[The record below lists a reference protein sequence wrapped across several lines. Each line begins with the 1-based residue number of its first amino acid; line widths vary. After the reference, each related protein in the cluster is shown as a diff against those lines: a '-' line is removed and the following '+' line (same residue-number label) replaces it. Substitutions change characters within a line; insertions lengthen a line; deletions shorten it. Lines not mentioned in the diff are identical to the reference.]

1 MIHREGQK
9 MMPRGDGSWTVWKR
23 GGKEMEQKEQG
34 RTGYYSGDA
43 LLRQPFW
50 ILRDWNTSLSTGKVP
65 LSSASCLPHL
75 CHPIF
80 GPGQPHNPKPKGLRY
95 GTLEAF
101 QALALWQGSSVLT
114 GMLLSLRL
122 LAIPNITP
130 GGRCTSSRN
139 TSTSSVWHSQR
150 ADRRSLWLKWRGGY
164 REGWGEGDRSYCTS
178 GLYLTSNRGSL
189 NRSKQE
195 VTSES
200 SVRKVILVVAEM
212 TAFKELREKK
222 ETEPSPGRQLRGHCS
237 HPSEKLRKAQFQ
249 AWNSSYWSCHSRNL
263 SL

>member
-1 MIHREGQK
+1 
-9 MMPRGDGSWTVWKR
+9 MPRGDGSWTVWKR
-23 GGKEMEQKEQG
+23 GGKETEQKEEQG
-34 RTGYYSGDA
+34 RNRL
-43 LLRQPFW
+43 LLRWCTPEAA
-50 ILRDWNTSLSTGKVP
+50 ILDSKRLKYFFINWQSPTLKRLMFVPTLS
-65 LSSASCLPHL
+65 PHL
-75 CHPIF
+75 CHPIT
-80 GPGQPHNPKPKGLRY
+80 PGQLHDPKPKGLRY

-101 QALALWQGSSVLT
+101 QDLALWQGSSVLT
-114 GMLLSLRL
+114 GMLPSPRL

-130 GGRCTSSRN
+130 GGRCTPSRN
-139 TSTSSVWHSQR
+139 TTTSSVWHSQR
-150 ADRRSLWLKWRGGY
+150 ADRRSLWLKWQGGY

-212 TAFKELREKK
+212 TAFEELREK
-222 ETEPSPGRQLRGHCS
+222 TEPSLGRQLRGHCS
-237 HPSEKLRKAQFQ
+237 HPSKKLRKAQFQ